1 MHDCYSYRR
10 MSSSLVMERRAKAWL
25 GDYDARRLC
34 CLRAVVIVAGEATSR
49 VLPWRRLRPG
59 LRSRLKTGLN
69 KTM

>member
-1 MHDCYSYRR
+1 
-10 MSSSLVMERRAKAWL
+10 MERRAKAWL

-34 CLRAVVIVAGEATSR
+34 CLRAVVIVAGQATSR

-59 LRSRLKTGLN
+59 LRSRLETGLN